1 MNTPA
6 FFSILT
12 ARVRYSEH
20 LSDFEKILFS
30 EISALT
36 EKNGYCYAKNAY
48 FEQVFNKTKSTIQR
62 ALRNLK
68 NFDFI
73 EIEILKDEKNEI
85 IERRIYI
92 KTEPEKT
99 SKMTLGSV
107 KNDTPPSVK
116 NDTHNNI
123 NIYNNT
129 SKEHIYTHTSKND
142 GLNLLLDEQ
151 INEQTAK
158 DYLTIRKA
166 KKAPLTKTALQAIKK
181 QASNCGLSL
190 NDAIAFCV
198 VNNWIGFKADWYL
211 NKQNNYST
219 PKTNNSKEGFFSL
232 EVEQPKVGGFVDRNG
247 NPVEVDLP
255 KSDPNEEIPF

>member
-1 MNTPA
+1 MEKPA

-20 LSDFEKILFS
+20 LTDFEKILFS

-48 FEQVFNKTKSTIQR
+48 FADVFNKTIRTIQR
-62 ALRNLK
+62 GLENLK
-68 NFDFI
+68 KHNFI
-73 EIEILKDEKNEI
+73 EIEILENENKET

-92 KTEPEKT
+92 KTEPKDV
-99 SKMTLGSV
+99 SKMTPSHD
-107 KNDTPPSVK
+107 KNDTPPHDK
-116 NDTHNNI
+116 NDTLNNI

-142 GLNLLLDEQ
+142 GLKLLLDEQ
-151 INEQTAK
+151 INEQTAR

-166 KKAPLTKTALQAIKK
+166 KKAPLTKTALNAIKK
-181 QASNCGLSL
+181 QASNCGLTL
-190 NDAIAFCV
+190 NEAIAFCV

-219 PKTNNSKEGFFSL
+219 PKTNTSKESFFSL
-232 EVEQPKVGGFVDRNG
+232 EVEQPKVGGFVDRHG
-247 NPVEVDLP
+247 NPIEVDLP
-255 KSDPNEEIPF
+255 KSDPNEDIDF